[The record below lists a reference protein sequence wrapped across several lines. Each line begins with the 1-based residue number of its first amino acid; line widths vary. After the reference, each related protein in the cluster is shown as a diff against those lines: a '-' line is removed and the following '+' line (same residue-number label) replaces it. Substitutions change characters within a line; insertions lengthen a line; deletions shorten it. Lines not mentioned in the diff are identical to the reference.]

1 MTTIW
6 TEDQAKLLQ
15 YCLQNIIKTVKNIPR
30 YQSKKFF
37 IATPFNK
44 GYRSFDVVGDT
55 LEEMIF
61 KATEILK
68 INNIDRVNLETGE
81 GLPILSIHL
90 ERGPTVTINDIV
102 TEKTICNILL

>member
-1 MTTIW
+1 MTSIW

-15 YCLQNIIKTVKNIPR
+15 YSLRNIIETVKNIPR
-30 YQSKKFF
+30 YQSNKFF
-37 IATPFNK
+37 VATPFNK

-61 KATEILK
+61 LATEILK
-68 INNIDRVNLETGE
+68 TNNIDRVNLETGE
-81 GLPILSIHL
+81 GIPIISIHL
-90 ERGPTVTINDIV
+90 EIDTIVIIDIV